1 MTYLGFASQQ
11 LAGGGVAGK
20 GTELV
25 HGSSLYYSIHFYT
38 GLNFSILIF

>member
-11 LAGGGVAGK
+11 LAGGVAGK

-38 GLNFSILIF
+38 GLNFSIVIF